1 MGPTENC
8 ENAKK
13 KGKEKQRN
21 PLKKLSLSCNS
32 GETEGPRV

>member
-21 PLKKLSLSCNS
+21 PLKIQGKLKAPEFND
-32 GETEGPRV
+32 